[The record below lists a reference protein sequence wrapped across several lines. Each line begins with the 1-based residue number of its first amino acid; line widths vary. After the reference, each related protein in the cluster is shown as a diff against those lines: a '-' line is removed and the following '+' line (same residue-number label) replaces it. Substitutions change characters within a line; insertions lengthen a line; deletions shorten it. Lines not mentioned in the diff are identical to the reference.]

1 MDIRIAIING
11 PNLNRLGTREP
22 ELYGGVSFET
32 YLEELKIRYPEC
44 SFSYHQSNIEGELV
58 GFIQQAG
65 DEADAII
72 INPAAYTHTS
82 VAIADAVAMTHIPV
96 VEVHITNLLTRE
108 EFRHNSLT
116 GRYCRGSVM
125 GFGLDG
131 YRLATEALISI
142 KKI

>member
-1 MDIRIAIING
+1 MEIRISIING

-32 YLEELKIRYPEC
+32 YLEELRGRFPGC
-44 SFSYHQSNIEGELV
+44 RFSYHQSNIEGELV
-58 GFIQQAG
+58 GFIHRAT

-82 VAIADAVAMTHIPV
+82 VAIADALAMAHIPV
-96 VEVHITNLLTRE
+96 VEVHITNLLNRE
-108 EFRHNSLT
+108 EFRHTSLT
-116 GRYCRGSVM
+116 GRHCSGSVM

-131 YRLATEALISI
+131 YRLATEALL
-142 KKI
+142 KIITR